1 MGGNCDQFIIAKWE
15 TKRLME
21 IRKCLFYLFLLLL
34 SKSGYAQVEQ
44 IDSTQLERERI
55 RWNRSLTKDTAYKF
69 NKNPNQLLVESI
81 KGKRPGKALDLGM
94 GQGRNT
100 IYLAKVGWDVTGI
113 DIANE
118 AVDFANTRAKEE
130 KINITTELIPIEQF
144 QFGVNK
150 WDLIV
155 HVYEGCLDDEKRIQ
169 KIIMSLKPRGIF
181 VFEFFHREAGLQ
193 INRPDFGCISN
204 SVKEI
209 ILKAGGL
216 SIVRYS
222 EEIGIADY
230 GLKQNRLVKLVG
242 VKK

>member
-1 MGGNCDQFIIAKWE
+1 
-15 TKRLME
+15 ME

-130 KINITTELIPIEQF
+130 KINIATELIPIEQF

-204 SVKEI
+204 SVKKI

>member
-1 MGGNCDQFIIAKWE
+1 
-15 TKRLME
+15 ME

-118 AVDFANTRAKEE
+118 AVDFANTRAKKE

-204 SVKEI
+204 SVKKI

>member
-1 MGGNCDQFIIAKWE
+1 
-15 TKRLME
+15 ME
-21 IRKCLFYLFLLLL
+21 IRKCLFYLLLILL
-34 SKSGYAQVEQ
+34 GTSAYGQAEQ

-69 NKNPNQLLVESI
+69 NKNPNQLLIESI

-130 KINITTELIPIEQF
+130 KINISTELIPIEQF

-155 HVYEGCLDDEKRIQ
+155 RVYEGCLYDKKRIQ

>member
-1 MGGNCDQFIIAKWE
+1 
-15 TKRLME
+15 
-21 IRKCLFYLFLLLL
+21 
-34 SKSGYAQVEQ
+34 
-44 IDSTQLERERI
+44 
-55 RWNRSLTKDTAYKF
+55 
-69 NKNPNQLLVESI
+69 
-81 KGKRPGKALDLGM
+81 M

-118 AVDFANTRAKEE
+118 AVDFANARAKKE

-204 SVKEI
+204 SVKKI

>member
-1 MGGNCDQFIIAKWE
+1 
-15 TKRLME
+15 ME

-204 SVKEI
+204 SVKKI

>member
-1 MGGNCDQFIIAKWE
+1 
-15 TKRLME
+15 ME
-21 IRKCLFYLFLLLL
+21 IRKYLFYLFLLLV
-34 SKSGYAQVEQ
+34 STSAYGQAEQ

-69 NKNPNQLLVESI
+69 NKNPNQLLIESI

-130 KINITTELIPIEQF
+130 KINISTELIPIEQF

-155 HVYEGCLDDEKRIQ
+155 HVYEGCLYDKKRIQ

-204 SVKEI
+204 SVKKI

>member
-1 MGGNCDQFIIAKWE
+1 
-15 TKRLME
+15 
-21 IRKCLFYLFLLLL
+21 
-34 SKSGYAQVEQ
+34 
-44 IDSTQLERERI
+44 
-55 RWNRSLTKDTAYKF
+55 
-69 NKNPNQLLVESI
+69 
-81 KGKRPGKALDLGM
+81 
-94 GQGRNT
+94 
-100 IYLAKVGWDVTGI
+100 
-113 DIANE
+113 
-118 AVDFANTRAKEE
+118 
-130 KINITTELIPIEQF
+130 
-144 QFGVNK
+144 
-150 WDLIV
+150 
-155 HVYEGCLDDEKRIQ
+155 
-169 KIIMSLKPRGIF
+169 MSLKPRGIF

>member
-21 IRKCLFYLFLLLL
+21 TKKCLFYLFLLLL
-34 SKSGYAQVEQ
+34 STSAYVQAEQ
-44 IDSTQLERERI
+44 IDSIQLERERI

-118 AVDFANTRAKEE
+118 AVDFANARAKKE

-204 SVKEI
+204 SVKKI

>member
-1 MGGNCDQFIIAKWE
+1 
-15 TKRLME
+15 ME

-130 KINITTELIPIEQF
+130 KINISTELIPIEQF

>member
-1 MGGNCDQFIIAKWE
+1 
-15 TKRLME
+15 ME
-21 IRKCLFYLFLLLL
+21 IRKCLFYLLLILL
-34 SKSGYAQVEQ
+34 GTSAYGQAEQ

-69 NKNPNQLLVESI
+69 NKNPNQLLIESI

-130 KINITTELIPIEQF
+130 KINISTELIPIEQF

-155 HVYEGCLDDEKRIQ
+155 HVYEGCLYDKKRIQ

>member
-1 MGGNCDQFIIAKWE
+1 
-15 TKRLME
+15 ME
-21 IRKCLFYLFLLLL
+21 IRKYLFYLFLLLV
-34 SKSGYAQVEQ
+34 STSAYGQAEQ

-69 NKNPNQLLVESI
+69 NKNPNQLLIESI

-130 KINITTELIPIEQF
+130 KINISTELIPIEQF

-155 HVYEGCLDDEKRIQ
+155 HVYEGCLYDKKRIQ